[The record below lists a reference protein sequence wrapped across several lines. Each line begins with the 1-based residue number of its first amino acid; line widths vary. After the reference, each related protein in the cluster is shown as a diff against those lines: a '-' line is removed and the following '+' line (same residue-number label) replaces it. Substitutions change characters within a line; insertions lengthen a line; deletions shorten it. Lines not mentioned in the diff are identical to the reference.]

1 MKNRSPIAVWIQA
14 TRPRT
19 LLISLAPVLIGTLVA
34 YTQRK
39 TGDFTLFLFTLF
51 TACAIQIGTN
61 LANDYFDF
69 KRGADTPSRKGP
81 QRVTQAGLVSPQA
94 IQIAYI
100 TAFALAAASGLYL
113 IWVGGALFAWL
124 LAAAIALGIL
134 YTAGPFSLAYLG
146 IADIFVFSFFGPAAT
161 ATTCMLQTQAFS
173 WDAFFAGVGPG
184 ALAWAIF
191 LLNNLRDLDE
201 DRLAGKKTL
210 CVRGGKIFGK
220 ALYSFALL
228 LALLIPWIWVQR
240 RPWVLLAFLT
250 VFWALP
256 LIRRVW
262 NTDDATRFNPLFK
275 QTTALLLLYT
285 ILFCFGWML

>member
-1 MKNRSPIAVWIQA
+1 MKHRSPIVVWIQA

-19 LLISLAPVLIGTLVA
+19 LVISLAPVLIGTLVA

-51 TACAIQIGTN
+51 TACAIQVGTN

-69 KRGADTPSRKGP
+69 KRGADTAARKGP
-81 QRVTQAGLVSPQA
+81 QRVTQAGLVSPRA

-161 ATTCMLQTQAFS
+161 ATTCMLQTHAFS

-184 ALAWAIF
+184 GLAWAIF
-191 LLNNLRDLDE
+191 LLNNLRDVDE

-210 CVRGGKIFGK
+210 CVRGGKGLGRT
-220 ALYSFALL
+220 LYTASLA
-228 LALLIPWIWVQR
+228 LALLTPWIWVQR
-240 RPWVLLAFLT
+240 RSWVLLSFLT
-250 VFWALP
+250 VFWAAP
-256 LIRRVW
+256 LVQRVW
-262 NTDDATRFNPLFK
+262 NTHEASHFNPLFK
-275 QTTALLLLYT
+275 QTTTLLLLYT
-285 ILFCFGWML
+285 TLFCLGWIL